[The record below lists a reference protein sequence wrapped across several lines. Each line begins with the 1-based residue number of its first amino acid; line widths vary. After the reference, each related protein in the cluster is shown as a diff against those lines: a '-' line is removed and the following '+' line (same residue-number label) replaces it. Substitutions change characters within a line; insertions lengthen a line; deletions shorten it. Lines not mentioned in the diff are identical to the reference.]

1 MLPTKKLWAMAEHFM
16 AAIWTETGFPVLIYN
31 DQGYIVRATDK
42 SRIGDLHAGARK
54 IMQGQVDEYA
64 VTPEEAA
71 RDPLVR
77 EGYNCP
83 IVIDGQRVAAFGITG
98 KLEQTR
104 PLAKMAVRLI
114 DAWITDQKH
123 QDELE
128 RSEHKFRSIFDHS
141 PQGIFQTDLDGRM
154 LTANPALARMY
165 GYPTPEA
172 LVTELTD
179 VARQL
184 YVHPADRQKLLA
196 ALQAKGRITGFL
208 TRYRRRDGQIIDVS
222 VNAHFIDD
230 PETGEP
236 IMEGI
241 VEDITDRKRAEE
253 ALKLSEEKYFKAFDN
268 SPVWVVLS
276 SLETGRYIEINQTF
290 MDEMGYGREEIVG
303 RTSLEMGTWVDSDD
317 RRAIHDALEENGTI
331 RNVEVR
337 RRTKSGRVLTML
349 FSADIIEISG
359 ESCMLSVSLDIS
371 DRKAIENERQNY
383 ETRIQQMQ
391 KMEAI
396 GMLAGGIAHDF
407 NNILSAV
414 IGYAELALMDTE
426 PEGHLQH
433 SIQQIHAAGMRA
445 RELVQQI
452 LTFSRQGKR
461 ELKPLK
467 IAVPIKEAL
476 KLLRSSLPATIDMTT
491 RIDTHL
497 DNVMADPTQIHQ
509 IIMNLCTNAAQAM
522 EKNGGQLTV
531 TLSQV
536 TLDDRDIRLY
546 PGLTAGDYIK
556 LGIQDTGIGISD
568 DLLVK
573 IYQPYFTTKG
583 KGKGT
588 GLGLAVVHG
597 IVQSYGG
604 GIHVESVV
612 GKGTTFHVYLPT
624 IKAEVRPSTETTVP
638 PGGTERI
645 FFIDDE
651 AAIVDLGRQG
661 LERLGY
667 TVEVATDCRKA
678 LAQFREASDRFD
690 LIITDMTM
698 PRMTGDQLAAEFR
711 KLRADI
717 PIIACTGY
725 SSRIDERKIE
735 AMGIRAMLMKPV
747 KLSDLARCVRQ
758 VLDHPPTGR

>member
-1 MLPTKKLWAMAEHFM
+1 M

-64 VTPEEAA
+64 VTPGEAA
-71 RDPLVR
+71 RNPLVR

-114 DAWITDQKH
+114 DAWVTDQKH

-141 PQGIFQTDLDGRM
+141 PLGIFQTDLRGRL

-165 GYPTPEA
+165 GYPSPEA
-172 LVTELTD
+172 LVAEMTD

-184 YVHPADRQKLLA
+184 YVHPGDRQKLLA
-196 ALQAKGRITGFL
+196 ELQARGRITGFL
-208 TRYRRRDGQIIDVS
+208 ARYHRRDGQIIDVS

-230 PETGEP
+230 PETGER
-236 IMEGI
+236 IMEGL

-276 SLETGRYIEINQTF
+276 SLETGRYIEVNQTF
-290 MDEMGYGREEIVG
+290 VDDMGYGREEIVG
-303 RTSLEMGTWVDSDD
+303 RTSLEMGTWVDPDD
-317 RRAIHDALEENGTI
+317 RQAIHHALEEKGTI

-337 RRTKSGRVLTML
+337 RRTKSGQVLTML

-371 DRKAIENERQNY
+371 DQKALENERKNF
-383 ETRIQQMQ
+383 EARIQQMQ

-414 IGYAELALMDTE
+414 IGYAELALMETE
-426 PEGHLQH
+426 PADHLQH
-433 SIQQIHAAGMRA
+433 NIQQIHAAGMRA
-445 RELVQQI
+445 RDLVQQI

-461 ELKPLK
+461 ELKPLQ
-467 IAVPIKEAL
+467 IAIPIKEAL

-491 RIDTHL
+491 HIGADM

-509 IIMNLCTNAAQAM
+509 IVMNLCTNAAQAM
-522 EKNGGQLTV
+522 DKDGGQLTV
-531 TLSQV
+531 ALSQV
-536 TLDDRDIRLY
+536 ALEDNDIRLY
-546 PGLTAGDYIK
+546 PGLTAGDYLK
-556 LGIQDTGIGISD
+556 LSIRDTGVGIPA

-604 GIHVESVV
+604 EIHVESVV
-612 GKGTTFHVYLPT
+612 GQGTTFHVYLPT
-624 IKAEVRPSTETTVP
+624 IKAEAQPSKETTVP

-667 TVEVATDCRKA
+667 TVEVATDSTTA
-678 LAQFREASDRFD
+678 LALFREAPDRFD
-690 LIITDMTM
+690 LVITDMTM
-698 PRMTGDQLAAEFR
+698 PRMPGDQLAAEFL

-725 SSRIDERKIE
+725 SSRIDEQKIE
-735 AMGIRAMLMKPV
+735 DMGIRAMLMKPV

-758 VLDHPPTGR
+758 VLDHPAAGDITTCGSPNIS